1 MENTVKILRKSAGWS
16 QQDMAERLGISRQS
30 IISIERGRYDPSLD
44 LAIRIA
50 QIFDKPVEAIFFLDD
65 KS

>member
-1 MENTVKILRKSAGWS
+1 MENTVKTLRKSAGWS
-16 QQDMAERLGISRQS
+16 QQHMAEQLGISRQS
-30 IISIERGRYDPSLD
+30 IISIECGRYDPSLD

-50 QIFDKPVEAIFFLDD
+50 RVFEKPVQDIFFPED

>member
-1 MENTVKILRKSAGWS
+1 MENTVKILRKNAGWS